1 MSVLKALPSKLKI
14 NKTQTQ
20 AQMNITLASIADY
33 RNQLNALEQLIVN
46 RDHIQARIQEIDN
59 VLEGILDQVAKPTKK
74 FRYVGTNTLVS
85 SKSRHAGDS
94 LAPRLQAACLKFPD
108 GITLGELTEELGV
121 AKITASAY
129 VYSSRIGGKFLHRD
143 YNQNG
148 KPVWFFKHN

>member
-74 FRYVGTNTLVS
+74 FRYVGSNTLVS

-148 KPVWFFKHN
+148 KPVWFFKNA

>member
-20 AQMNITLASIADY
+20 VKMNITLASIADY

-59 VLEGILDQVAKPTKK
+59 VLEGILNQATKPTTK
-74 FRYVGTNTLVS
+74 FRYVGSDTLVS
-85 SKSRHAGDS
+85 SKSRYAGDS
-94 LAPRLQAACLKFPD
+94 LAPRLQAACLKFPE
-108 GITLGELTEELGV
+108 GITLSELTEELGV

-148 KPVWFFKHN
+148 KPVWFFKNA

>member
-1 MSVLKALPSKLKI
+1 
-14 NKTQTQ
+14 
-20 AQMNITLASIADY
+20 MNTVTLASIADY

-46 RDHIQARIQEIDN
+46 RDRIQARIQEIDN
-59 VLEGILDQVAKPTKK
+59 VLEGILNQATKPTKK
-74 FRYVGTNTLVS
+74 LFRYVGSDTLVS
-85 SKSRHAGDS
+85 SCRYAGDS
-94 LAPRLQAACLKFPD
+94 LAPRLQAACLKFPE

-148 KPVWFFKHN
+148 KPVWFFKNA

>member
-1 MSVLKALPSKLKI
+1 
-14 NKTQTQ
+14 
-20 AQMNITLASIADY
+20 MNTVTLASIADY

-59 VLEGILDQVAKPTKK
+59 VLEGILNQATKPTKK
-74 FRYVGTNTLVS
+74 CRYVGSNTLVS
-85 SKSRHAGDS
+85 SSRYAGDS
-94 LAPRLQAACLKFPD
+94 LAPRLQAACLKFPE

-143 YNQNG
+143 YNENG
-148 KPVWFFKHN
+148 KPVWFFKNA

>member
-59 VLEGILDQVAKPTKK
+59 VLEGILDQVAKPTMK
-74 FRYVGTNTLVS
+74 FRYVGSNTLVS

-94 LAPRLQAACLKFPD
+94 LAPRLQAACLKFPE

-143 YNQNG
+143 YNENG

>member
-59 VLEGILDQVAKPTKK
+59 VLEGILDQVAKPTMK
-74 FRYVGTNTLVS
+74 FRYVGSNTLVS

-94 LAPRLQAACLKFPD
+94 LAPRLQAACLKFPE

-148 KPVWFFKHN
+148 KPVWFFKNA

>member
-74 FRYVGTNTLVS
+74 FRYVGSNTLVS

-94 LAPRLQAACLKFPD
+94 LAPRLQAACLKFPE

-143 YNQNG
+143 YNENG

>member
-33 RNQLNALEQLIVN
+33 RNQLNTLEQLIVN

-74 FRYVGTNTLVS
+74 FRYVGSNTLVS

-94 LAPRLQAACLKFPD
+94 LAPRLQAACLKFPE

-143 YNQNG
+143 YNENG